1 MERVISKLEAL
12 IGKLENSGGGGVKVA
27 KVKCISLSWLTV
39 IIRLLL
45 QDIRGQLSDI
55 KKGNID
61 GLSSIIERL
70 EAQLG
75 LGPVAGEDQSSASLS
90 EFDNIVSGPLAS
102 FLSTSQALGGDA
114 ASQAA
119 IVSAAFQAQRQFLAT
134 AAASRKPSN
143 ANLQKL
149 LKPTSD
155 LIGEIQQFRE
165 TNRRSEMF
173 NHLSSVSESIP
184 ALGWVTVAPT
194 PAPFIKEMKDAGMF
208 YTNRVLKDWK
218 EKDGRHG
225 TWVRSWVETL
235 AALQDF
241 VKRFHTTG
249 LVWNPRGGEASL
261 NVSTPKVITNTSSP
275 SPAKPKAAPAKAP
288 RVFGKQTE
296 KTPSKRQD
304 GKKWLVEYFK
314 GDRDI
319 VIEGAQM
326 NQTIYIYKCESSAVK
341 VSGKCNNVILDSCKK
356 TGVVFESLVSGCEIV
371 NCQGVQVQ
379 SLGTAPLILVD
390 KTDGCQMFL
399 SQESL
404 GAEIVTA
411 KSSEMNVLVPRGDEF
426 VEMPVPE
433 QFKSVIRGI
442 NVVTQPTESV

>member
-1 MERVISKLEAL
+1 M
-12 IGKLENSGGGGVKVA
+12 
-27 KVKCISLSWLTV
+27 
-39 IIRLLL
+39 IRFVL
-45 QDIRGQLSDI
+45 QDIRGQLGDV
-55 KKGNID
+55 KEGKID
-61 GLSSIIERL
+61 GLSSIIGSL
-70 EAQLG
+70 ESQLG
-75 LGPVAGEDQSSASLS
+75 LGPESAGDDQSLS
-90 EFDNIVSGPLAS
+90 EFDNIVSGS
-102 FLSTSQALGGDA
+102 LSTFTSTSEDIGGDA
-114 ASQAA
+114 AIQAA
-119 IVSAAFQAQRQFLAT
+119 MVAAAFQAQRQFLAT
-134 AAASRKPSN
+134 AASSKKPSD
-143 ANLQKL
+143 ANMQKL

-165 TNRRSEMF
+165 TNRRSDMF
-173 NHLSSVSESIP
+173 NHLSAVSESIP

-194 PAPFIKEMKDAGMF
+194 PAPFVKEMKDAGMF

-218 EKDGRHG
+218 EKDSRHA
-225 TWVRSWVETL
+225 TWVSSWVETL

-241 VKRFHTTG
+241 VKKYHTTG
-249 LVWNPRGGEASL
+249 LVWNPNGGEASL
-261 NVSTPKVITNTSSP
+261 DVSTPKVVTRTSAP

-314 GDRDI
+314 GDREINID
-319 VIEGAQM
+319 GAQM
-326 NQTIYIYKCESSAVK
+326 NQTIYIYKCENSAVK
-341 VSGKCNNVILDSCKK
+341 VTGKCNNVILDSCRK

-399 SQESL
+399 SKDSL

-411 KSSEMNVLVPRGDEF
+411 KSSEMNVMVPEGDEF

-433 QFKSVIRGI
+433 QFKSVIKGT
-442 NVVTQPTESV
+442 NVITQPTESV

>member
-1 MERVISKLEAL
+1 M
-12 IGKLENSGGGGVKVA
+12 
-27 KVKCISLSWLTV
+27 
-39 IIRLLL
+39 IRFVL
-45 QDIRGQLSDI
+45 QDIRGQLGDV
-55 KKGNID
+55 KEGKID
-61 GLSSIIERL
+61 GLSSIIGSL
-70 EAQLG
+70 ESQLG
-75 LGPVAGEDQSSASLS
+75 LGPESAGDDQSLS
-90 EFDNIVSGPLAS
+90 EFDNIVSGS
-102 FLSTSQALGGDA
+102 LSTFTSTSEDIGGDA
-114 ASQAA
+114 AIQAA
-119 IVSAAFQAQRQFLAT
+119 MVAAAFQAQRQFLAT
-134 AAASRKPSN
+134 AASSKKPSD
-143 ANLQKL
+143 ANMQKL

-165 TNRRSEMF
+165 TNRRSDMF
-173 NHLSSVSESIP
+173 NHLSAVSESIP

-194 PAPFIKEMKDAGMF
+194 PAPFVKEMKDAGMF

-218 EKDGRHG
+218 EKDSRHA
-225 TWVRSWVETL
+225 TWVSSWVETL
-235 AALQDF
+235 AVLQDF
-241 VKRFHTTG
+241 VKKYHTTG
-249 LVWNPRGGEASL
+249 LVWNPNGGEASL
-261 NVSTPKVITNTSSP
+261 DVSTPKVVTRTSAP

-314 GDRDI
+314 GDREINID
-319 VIEGAQM
+319 GAQM
-326 NQTIYIYKCESSAVK
+326 NQTIYIYKCENSAVK
-341 VSGKCNNVILDSCKK
+341 VTGKCNNVILDSCRK

-399 SQESL
+399 SKDSL

-411 KSSEMNVLVPRGDEF
+411 KSSEMNVMVPEGDEF

-433 QFKSVIRGI
+433 QFKSVIKGT
-442 NVVTQPTESV
+442 NVITQPTESV

>member
-1 MERVISKLEAL
+1 M
-12 IGKLENSGGGGVKVA
+12 
-27 KVKCISLSWLTV
+27 
-39 IIRLLL
+39 L
-45 QDIRGQLSDI
+45 QDIRGQLDDV
-55 KKGNID
+55 KEGKID
-61 GLSSIIERL
+61 GLSSIIGSL
-70 EAQLG
+70 ESQLG
-75 LGPVAGEDQSSASLS
+75 LGPETVGDDQLLA
-90 EFDNIVSGPLAS
+90 EFDNIVSGS
-102 FLSTSQALGGDA
+102 LSTFTSTSEDIGGDA
-114 ASQAA
+114 AIQAA
-119 IVSAAFQAQRQFLAT
+119 MVAAAFQAQRQFLAT
-134 AAASRKPSN
+134 AASSKKPSD
-143 ANLQKL
+143 ANMQKL

-165 TNRRSEMF
+165 TNRRSDMF
-173 NHLSSVSESIP
+173 NHLSAVSESIP

-194 PAPFIKEMKDAGMF
+194 PAPFVKEMKDAGMF

-218 EKDGRHG
+218 EKDSRHA

-235 AALQDF
+235 TALQDF
-241 VKRFHTTG
+241 VKKYHTTG
-249 LVWNPRGGEASL
+249 LVWNPNGGEASL
-261 NVSTPKVITNTSSP
+261 DVSTPKVVTRTSAP
-275 SPAKPKAAPAKAP
+275 TPAKPKAAPAKAP

-314 GDRDI
+314 GDREINIDD
-319 VIEGAQM
+319 AQM
-326 NQTIYIYKCESSAVK
+326 NQTVYIYKCENSAVK
-341 VSGKCNNVILDSCKK
+341 VTGKCNNVILDSCKK

-399 SQESL
+399 SKDSM

-411 KSSEMNVLVPRGDEF
+411 KSSEMNVMVPEGDEF

-433 QFKSVIRGI
+433 QFKSVIKGT
-442 NVVTQPTESV
+442 NVITKPTESV

>member
-1 MERVISKLEAL
+1 M
-12 IGKLENSGGGGVKVA
+12 
-27 KVKCISLSWLTV
+27 
-39 IIRLLL
+39 L
-45 QDIRGQLSDI
+45 QDIRGQLGDV
-55 KKGNID
+55 KEGKID
-61 GLSSIIERL
+61 GLSSIIGSL
-70 EAQLG
+70 ESQLG
-75 LGPVAGEDQSSASLS
+75 LGPESAGDDQSLA
-90 EFDNIVSGPLAS
+90 EFDNIVSGS
-102 FLSTSQALGGDA
+102 LSTFTSTSEDIGGDA
-114 ASQAA
+114 ALQAA
-119 IVSAAFQAQRQFLAT
+119 MVAAAFQAQRQFLAT
-134 AAASRKPSN
+134 AASSKKPSD
-143 ANLQKL
+143 ANMQTL

-165 TNRRSEMF
+165 TNRRSDMF
-173 NHLSSVSESIP
+173 NHLSAVSESIP

-194 PAPFIKEMKDAGMF
+194 PAPFVKEMKDAGMF

-218 EKDGRHG
+218 EKDSRHA

-241 VKRFHTTG
+241 VKKYHTTG
-249 LVWNPRGGEASL
+249 LVWNPNGGEASL
-261 NVSTPKVITNTSSP
+261 DVSTPKVVTRTSAP
-275 SPAKPKAAPAKAP
+275 SPAKAKAAPAKAP

-314 GDRDI
+314 GDREI
-319 VIEGAQM
+319 NIEDAQM
-326 NQTIYIYKCESSAVK
+326 NQTVYIYKCENSAVK
-341 VSGKCNNVILDSCKK
+341 VTGKCNNVILDSCRK

-399 SQESL
+399 SEDSL

-411 KSSEMNVLVPRGDEF
+411 KSSEMNVMVPEGDEF

-433 QFKSVIRGI
+433 QFKSVIEGTSVI
-442 NVVTQPTESV
+442 TKPTESV

>member
-1 MERVISKLEAL
+1 M
-12 IGKLENSGGGGVKVA
+12 
-27 KVKCISLSWLTV
+27 
-39 IIRLLL
+39 L
-45 QDIRGQLSDI
+45 QDIRGQLDDV
-55 KKGNID
+55 KEGKID
-61 GLSSIIERL
+61 GLSSIIGSL
-70 EAQLG
+70 ESQLG
-75 LGPVAGEDQSSASLS
+75 LGPETVGDDQLLA
-90 EFDNIVSGPLAS
+90 EFDNIVSGS
-102 FLSTSQALGGDA
+102 LSTFTSTSEDIGGDA
-114 ASQAA
+114 AIQAA
-119 IVSAAFQAQRQFLAT
+119 MVAAAFQAQRQFLAT
-134 AAASRKPSN
+134 AASSKKPSD
-143 ANLQKL
+143 ANMQKL

-165 TNRRSEMF
+165 TNRRSDMF
-173 NHLSSVSESIP
+173 NHLSAVSESIP

-194 PAPFIKEMKDAGMF
+194 PAPFVKEMKDAGMF

-218 EKDGRHG
+218 EKDSRHA

-235 AALQDF
+235 TALQDF
-241 VKRFHTTG
+241 VKKYHTTG
-249 LVWNPRGGEASL
+249 LVWNPTGGEASL
-261 NVSTPKVITNTSSP
+261 DVSTPKVVTRTSAP
-275 SPAKPKAAPAKAP
+275 TPAKPKAAPAKAP

-314 GDRDI
+314 GDREINIDD
-319 VIEGAQM
+319 AQM
-326 NQTIYIYKCESSAVK
+326 NQTVYIYKCENSAVK
-341 VSGKCNNVILDSCKK
+341 VTGKCNNVILDSCKK

-399 SQESL
+399 SKDSM

-411 KSSEMNVLVPRGDEF
+411 KSSEMNVMVPEGDEF

-433 QFKSVIRGI
+433 QFKSVIKGT
-442 NVVTQPTESV
+442 NVITKPTESV